1 MDKRVFDKELEANV
15 ISAMIMERD
24 CFDRAVERGVQPDDF
39 RWHTYSNAYKAMLDT
54 IKMIL

>member
-24 CFDRAVERGVQPDDF
+24 CFDRAVERG
-39 RWHTYSNAYKAMLDT
+39 TAG
-54 IKMIL
+54 